1 MGFTDFFCKEIMTS
15 LISFSSKYTFLPNL
29 LLKAGVVQA
38 KNYEFLHFFFGANRI
53 GSETSQK
60 LPNESPIQ
68 KLFQLA
74 CDLFILMD
82 SAIICIYFR
91 NTQLAISFK
100 MNAASL
106 IRNMLAIILRNLL
119 KQYLTFSSNTFQG
132 PFNAD
137 LAAAKA
143 FFSILNIYMHV

>member
-1 MGFTDFFCKEIMTS
+1 M
-15 LISFSSKYTFLPNL
+15 SFYI
-29 LLKAGVVQA
+29 
-38 KNYEFLHFFFGANRI
+38 FFFVANRI

-132 PFNAD
+132 PFNTH

-143 FFSILNIYMHV
+143 FFFYIKHLHARVNIKFTIISHISTMICLGIKENNSKKLKL